1 MQFSKNWARRIGLAC
16 VLTTLPLAATQRS
29 KDRYAGGVC
38 VDEEFLVLRLS
49 TP

>member
-16 VLTTLPLAATQRS
+16 VLTALPLTAAQRS
-29 KDRYAGGVC
+29 KDRYADVNGARPHYV
-38 VDEEFLVLRLS
+38 EQKS